1 MTLKRL
7 TLTELQNRCIE
18 IFYEY
23 MPKENEDFNTDGS
36 SKFSP
41 CLKDYPTPMDM
52 LWKET
57 QDSIEENRARIELFE
72 ECIEEN
78 KDDKDVVQTLREQI
92 KPLLEERKHF
102 LNSCMSYQKELYAK
116 TKVTDYSRNFITI
129 PLDKK
134 INSYYD
140 DLCLEVVFYDDIG
153 VNKGKYNDYKL
164 LRTEEERREFIKAN
178 TEVTHLGLSIP
189 NKQGSST
196 MATVVFMGEPN
207 YDSERV
213 SESNIVILGSD
224 FADFN
229 NLTLADTMKI
239 QNNDLRQLF
248 QSKIDLDKED
258 MKLLADL
265 NIRGDNYK
273 LLKAKQHLKNSDE
286 PELFIRYVCP
296 STQRIYYNK
305 INKTNLRY
313 SDYYK
318 ESNYDSYLKAWWS
331 ITHMGLEV
339 EGENFIRC

>member
-1 MTLKRL
+1 MLQRLSVEELK
-7 TLTELQNRCIE
+7 EKCIE
-18 IFYEY
+18 IFYDY
-23 MPKENEDFNTDGS
+23 MPKEGNQFYNGNSFIDCEV
-36 SKFSP
+36 
-41 CLKDYPTPMDM
+41 DYPTPMDM

-57 QDSIEENRARIELFE
+57 QDSIEENRARIKLFE

-78 KDDKDVVQTLREQI
+78 KDDKDVVQTLTEQI
-92 KPLLEERKHF
+92 KPLLEEREHF
-102 LNSCMSYQKELYAK
+102 LNSCISYQKQLYAK
-116 TKVTDYSRNFITI
+116 TEVTDYSRNFIVI

-140 DLCLEVVFYDDIG
+140 DLHLEVVFYDDIG
-153 VNKGKYNDYKL
+153 VNKGKYNDYKVL
-164 LRTEEERREFIKAN
+164 KTEEERREFIKAN

-213 SESNIVILGSD
+213 SESNITVLGSN

-265 NIRGDNYK
+265 DIRGDNYK
-273 LLKAKQHLKNSDE
+273 LLKAKQHLKGNNE

-296 STQRIYYNK
+296 STQRVYYNK

-313 SDYYK
+313 SDYFK
-318 ESNYDSYLKAWWS
+318 EKNYNSYLKAWWS